1 LEVRD
6 GRASFEG
13 RAFGVHTA
21 GYLQVKD
28 ARGRVRTVMIGEIR
42 LVD

>member
-13 RAFGVHTA
+13 RALGVDAA

-28 ARGRVRTVMIGEIR
+28 VRGRVRTVMIGETR
-42 LVD
+42 LVE